1 MDVGTVNPLTG
12 GERKRIGHFRQRFQ
26 TRDLDHLTDHL
37 ASLLEAGL
45 PMRQAVMHL
54 REHPLSRHM
63 RDWLNLATVSVEEG
77 RSLSDAW
84 RSCAPR
90 LLLTMVA
97 AGEATGNLAST
108 LRTWSTHTRLQRKA
122 VSDLLRMLSYPG
134 LLSGLMALL
143 LIFVARV
150 VMPMFVGVYASL
162 GLHPSGATAVVV
174 SILDSAPG
182 WTVGFTAA
190 IAVLT
195 VALLVVRT
203 LRPALWSTLSKWL
216 PGRQLW
222 RLRRTYTWSQLLR
235 LHLDA
240 GVTLTDTLA
249 ELADIHN
256 PVWMRKA
263 ATDTLSRVLAG
274 QPPALAFA
282 GDWDPLLTVLL
293 RWAEQT
299 GEIGAAFARVEAY
312 TQEAFEERLRR
323 SVQVLE
329 PALLFVMGGLVSAC
343 MYVVYV
349 PMYDMMTTVS
359 NGHWS

>member
-1 MDVGTVNPLTG
+1 MGVGTVNPVAG
-12 GERKRIGHFRQRFQ
+12 GRSKRVGHFRQRFQ

-45 PMRQAVMHL
+45 PVRQAVMHL
-54 REHPLSRHM
+54 SDHPLSRHM
-63 RDWLNLATVSVEEG
+63 QDWLNLATVSIEEG

-90 LLLTMVA
+90 LLLSMVA

-108 LRTWSTHTRLQRKA
+108 LRAWSTHARLRRKA
-122 VSDLLRMLSYPG
+122 IGDILRMLSYPG

-143 LIFVARV
+143 LIFVSRV
-150 VMPMFVGVYASL
+150 VMPMFIGVYASL

-174 SILDSAPG
+174 RILDSAPR
-182 WTVGFTAA
+182 WTVGLTAT
-190 IAVLT
+190 IAVFTL
-195 VALLVVRT
+195 ALLVVRT
-203 LRPALWSTLSKWL
+203 SRPALWSKLSKWL

-240 GVTLTDTLA
+240 GVALTDTLT

-263 ATDTLSRVLAG
+263 ATETLSRVMAG
-274 QPPALAFA
+274 QPPALAFT

-312 TQEAFEERLRR
+312 TQEVFEERLRR
-323 SVQVLE
+323 LVQVLE

-359 NGHWS
+359 TGHWS